1 MVGEGDFWAEWQAL
15 GRELGLGERLHWV
28 GNVPADR
35 LGVYYNMADALV
47 MPSVTH
53 PADGLN
59 VTVLDA
65 MSCARAVVGTSAAGN
80 ELAIRDG
87 INGFLVPEGDDAALA
102 GALVALAADPDLRA
116 RMGAAGR
123 QRIETELGWPYLA
136 RRYVIAFRAAG
147 RQALARRNV
156 LTPELPAEIEV
167 DEMSELLRFGLIGCG
182 RVAPRHA
189 QSIAELPG
197 ARLTAVADIR
207 ESRASRFAAEHRA
220 DQYTDYRRLLDRT
233 DVDVV
238 NICVPSGLHAE
249 VAVDALE
256 AGKHVI
262 VEKPIALSL
271 SDADRMIA
279 AARSAGRK
287 LCVVLQNR
295 YNPPMQDLK
304 RMVESGRL
312 GRLLLGNATVRWYRP
327 QEYYE
332 DGWHGTWAMDGG
344 ALMNQSIHHIDALQW
359 LLGRPESVF
368 AYSATLGHRMEAEDI
383 GVATIRFRGGP
394 LGVVE
399 GSTVTYPENLEG
411 SVAIFG
417 ERGSLKVG
425 GTALNRKVIWK
436 IEGEL
441 EHEKELLTREQVDP
455 TSVYGASHRAVIADM
470 MEAILADRAPKTD
483 GAEAKKSLALVLAMY
498 ESARTGQP
506 VELGDGIWGLRLAGL
521 VLAGREHPVEKRSRS
536 STNGDERSAGCWLR

>member
-1 MVGEGDFWAEWQAL
+1 
-15 GRELGLGERLHWV
+15 
-28 GNVPADR
+28 
-35 LGVYYNMADALV
+35 
-47 MPSVTH
+47 
-53 PADGLN
+53 
-59 VTVLDA
+59 
-65 MSCARAVVGTSAAGN
+65 MSDV
-80 ELAIRDG
+80 
-87 INGFLVPEGDDAALA
+87 
-102 GALVALAADPDLRA
+102 
-116 RMGAAGR
+116 
-123 QRIETELGWPYLA
+123 
-136 RRYVIAFRAAG
+136 
-147 RQALARRNV
+147 
-156 LTPELPAEIEV
+156 
-167 DEMSELLRFGLIGCG
+167 LRFGLIGCG

-189 QSIAELPG
+189 ESLLSLPG
-197 ARLTAVADIR
+197 AQLVAVADVR
-207 ESRASRFAAEHRA
+207 ETRAERFAA
-220 DQYTDYRRLLDRT
+220 QYHAAAHTDYRALLARQ

-238 NICVPSGLHAE
+238 SICTPSGLHAQMAIE
-249 VAVDALE
+249 AMQ

-271 SDADRMIA
+271 DDADRMIG
-279 AARSAGRK
+279 AARVYGLK

-304 RMVESGRL
+304 QVVESGML

-368 AYSATLGHRMEAEDI
+368 AYSATLAHRMEAEDI
-383 GVATIRFRGGP
+383 GVASIRFHGGT

-411 SVAIFG
+411 SVAVFG

-425 GTALNRKVIWK
+425 GTALNRKVLWK
-436 IEGEL
+436 VAGEL

-455 TSVYGASHRAVIADM
+455 PSVYGTSHRAVIADM
-470 MEAILADRAPKTD
+470 IEAILVNRVPKTD
-483 GAEAKKSLALVLAMY
+483 GREAKKSLALVLAMY

-506 VELGDGIWGLRLAGL
+506 VNLDAGIW
-521 VLAGREHPVEKRSRS
+521 S
-536 STNGDERSAGCWLR
+536 